1 MRELKTCEGG
11 RKQERGKR
19 TKQRDKEKQK
29 AEEREM
35 IVRTKN
41 M

>member
-11 RKQERGKR
+11 RKESGKR
-19 TKQRDKEKQK
+19 TKLGDKEKQE
-29 AEEREM
+29 AEKREM
-35 IVRTKN
+35 TVRTKN